1 MEHDIG
7 RATSQSDR
15 QSMKSKSRQEQEQLE
30 SDLSPKQ
37 EVDRLF
43 SSISQEPES
52 DSTLDKFKK
61 VLGKRSTLSLLKQY
75 RVGESN
81 FLQEAAINC
90 YSTEVIKLL
99 AEKCPELAMW
109 ESEREYAGRT
119 ALHILVSTQ
128 NLEGAKAL
136 LDSITD
142 HKKVKKMLKAKVSL
156 PSCCLIFNF
165 CPSRLCPS
173 PY

>member
-1 MEHDIG
+1 MEHDTG
-7 RATSQSDR
+7 RARSQSDR
-15 QSMKSKSRQEQEQLE
+15 QSKKSKSRQEQEQL
-30 SDLSPKQ
+30 DK
-37 EVDRLF
+37 LF
-43 SSISQEPES
+43 NSISQEPQS
-52 DSTLDKFKK
+52 DSTLSQLKEVLDKSSMLSPLKK
-61 VLGKRSTLSLLKQY
+61 YK
-75 RVGESN
+75 VGESN
-81 FLQEAAINC
+81 FLQEAAISLC
-90 YSTEVIKLL
+90 STEVIKLL
-99 AEKCPELAMW
+99 AENCPKLAMW
-109 ESEREYAGRT
+109 ESKGKYAGRT

-142 HKKVKKMLKAKVSL
+142 HKDVKNMLKAKVSL

>member
-1 MEHDIG
+1 MEHDKG
-7 RATSQSDR
+7 KATSQSDR

-30 SDLSPKQ
+30 SDLSPNQ

-43 SSISQEPES
+43 SSISQEPVS

-61 VLGKRSTLSLLKQY
+61 VLGKRSTLSLLKKY

-81 FLQEAAINC
+81 FLQQAAISFC
-90 YSTEVIKLL
+90 STEVIKLL
-99 AEKCPELAMW
+99 AENCPKLAMW
-109 ESEREYAGRT
+109 ESKGKYAGRT
-119 ALHILVSTQ
+119 ALHILVSRE

-142 HKKVKKMLKAKVSL
+142 HKDVKNMLKAKVSL